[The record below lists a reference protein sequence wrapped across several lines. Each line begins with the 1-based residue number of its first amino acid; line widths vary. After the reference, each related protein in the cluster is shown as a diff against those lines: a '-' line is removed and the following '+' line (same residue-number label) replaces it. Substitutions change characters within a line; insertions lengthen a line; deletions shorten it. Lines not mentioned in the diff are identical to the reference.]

1 MAGSPQTSPVEAWKI
16 LVFTRLASPSM
27 FVLGAAEEVI
37 DTAHVMA
44 VGEQALAEVR
54 AENAGATD
62 DQNPFSQGIVHR
74 LMPYFVDDG
83 RYDLDRAPSKTENK

>member
-54 AENAGATD
+54 PEKARSAGN
-62 DQNPFSQGIVHR
+62 QNSLTHNISIH
-74 LMPYFVDDG
+74 
-83 RYDLDRAPSKTENK
+83 